1 MNPLL
6 EAKIENSKKSLRL
19 ASEMSEH
26 FYHKPI
32 ILCYSGGK
40 DSDVILRLAMDC
52 LKPDEFEVL
61 HSITTVD
68 SPITNRY
75 VNEIFA
81 ELKEKGIKTIK
92 RIPMGKDGKPTNMW
106 KLIPQKQI
114 PPSRFHRYCCSVLKE
129 ASTPNSI
136 SILGVRGGESAKR
149 KGRNVFGI
157 YGKTY
162 KDAKFYSFEHAD
174 EVYHEA
180 LEKEK
185 EPLGEVWDCT
195 LIKTMR
201 EKQNTIINAIYD
213 WSDADVWDFLNGMK
227 YKHNPMYDMGYTRVG
242 CVGCPLATYRMKI
255 KEFNDFPTF
264 KEHYI
269 KAFDEMLKTNRERD
283 ERWENK
289 KWRSGKDV
297 FDWWIEKDRYETR
310 GQMSIV
316 DYMSEQVDE
325 FGLIVRKPQGEK
337 HGEEENG

>member
-1 MNPLL
+1 M
-6 EAKIENSKKSLRL
+6 
-19 ASEMSEH
+19 
-26 FYHKPI
+26 
-32 ILCYSGGK
+32 
-40 DSDVILRLAMDC
+40 
-52 LKPDEFEVL
+52 
-61 HSITTVD
+61 
-68 SPITNRY
+68 
-75 VNEIFA
+75 
-81 ELKEKGIKTIK
+81 
-92 RIPMGKDGKPTNMW
+92 
-106 KLIPQKQI
+106 
-114 PPSRFHRYCCSVLKE
+114 
-129 ASTPNSI
+129 
-136 SILGVRGGESAKR
+136 
-149 KGRNVFGI
+149 FGI
-157 YGKTY
+157 YSKTY

-201 EKQNTIINAIYD
+201 EKQNTVINAIYD

-283 ERWENK
+283 DRWENK
-289 KWRSGKDV
+289 KWKSGKDV

-325 FGLIVRKPQGEK
+325 FGLIVRKPKGEK
-337 HGEEENG
+337 RDEDEYD